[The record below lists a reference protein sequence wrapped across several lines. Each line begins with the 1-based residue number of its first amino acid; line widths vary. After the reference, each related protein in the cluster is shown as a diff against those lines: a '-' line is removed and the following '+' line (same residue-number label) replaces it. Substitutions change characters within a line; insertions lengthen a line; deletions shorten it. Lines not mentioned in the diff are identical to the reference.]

1 MKITLEQ
8 LNRLFTLLGALR
20 EDILTEAEFAELNQM
35 LETIPQAQDIYLDY
49 INLCTELCNLQA
61 ATRHNPTI
69 THAIQHPDNSAVS
82 DFSIP
87 LDVLEMMGDYE
98 RTAER
103 IELPRETQDSCSPM
117 PIHRVSH
124 NISKTPIITAIASLA
139 ALVFLLVYIY
149 LKPQTTFEVATIT
162 DSIHAKWSSS
172 HPIKPGYRVSVELEP
187 IQLLSGVLE
196 METDLG
202 VKMLLE
208 GPAEFRFTNSAEI
221 AMNYGKLYSTVG
233 PAGNGFTVQTKNSR
247 VIDLGTE
254 FGVLAEPHGNSE
266 VHVFRGKTLFITGS
280 KNAAKTTV
288 DVPAGQAYAANHSAA
303 SRIDLNKTGFIKAID
318 SKTRL
323 IWRGQNEISLA
334 DVVGGGNGFEVGKP
348 NMGINPLSGELETI
362 NRSSRKAGNRF
373 TAVVSN
379 AFING
384 IFVPDGTTE
393 QIVSSAGHVFK
404 ECPPTHGI
412 FYAPAS
418 NTPSKFKDLSL
429 FLGDTNYSLPQNPS
443 IFLHANLGI
452 TFDLNAFRSRLPGA
466 TIEKFITDAGV
477 CDTAPGPFNVDIW
490 VLIDGQ
496 VRYSRTGVT
505 QKGLQDQLKI
515 EIQDQDNFLTLIAT
529 EGENSDDNPDYQ
541 RSSIGC
547 DWVLFGRPMLKLKN
561 IP

>member
-1 MKITLEQ
+1 MKMTPEQ
-8 LNRLFTLLGALR
+8 LNRLLTLLGALR
-20 EDILTEAEFAELNQM
+20 EEVLTDAEFAELNQM
-35 LETIPQAQDIYLDY
+35 LQTLPQAQDIYLDY
-49 INLCTELCNLQA
+49 ITLCTELCNLQA

-69 THAIQHPDNSAVS
+69 TQTLQHPEKTGLCDPSV
-82 DFSIP
+82 P
-87 LDVLEMMGDYE
+87 LDVLEILGDYE

-103 IELPRETQDSCSPM
+103 IELPREIQTSCSPV

-139 ALVFLLVYIY
+139 ALVFLLIFIY

-172 HPIKPGYRVSVELEP
+172 HPIRPGYRVSVELEP

-196 METDLG
+196 MQTDHG
-202 VKMLLE
+202 VKLLLE
-208 GPAEFRFTNSAEI
+208 GPAEFRFTNSSEI

-233 PAGNGFTVQTKNSR
+233 PAGSGFTVQTKNSR
-247 VIDLGTE
+247 IIDLGTE
-254 FGVLAEPHGNSE
+254 FGVLAELHDRSE
-266 VHVFRGKTLFITGS
+266 VHVFRGKTLFITGN

-288 DVPAGQAYAANHSAA
+288 DVSAGQAYAATPSSAH
-303 SRIDLNKTGFIKAID
+303 RIELNPTGFVKAID
-318 SKTRL
+318 SKSSL

-334 DVVGGGNGFEVGKP
+334 DVVGGGNGFEAGRP
-348 NMGINPLSGELETI
+348 NMGINPLSGTFEAI

-373 TAVVSN
+373 TAVASN

-384 IFVPDGTTE
+384 VFVPDGTTE

-412 FYAPAS
+412 FYAPVS
-418 NTPSKFKDLSL
+418 NTPSEFKDLSL
-429 FLGDTNYSLPQNPS
+429 FLGGTNYSLPQNPS

-466 TIEKFITDAGV
+466 AIEQFVSEVGV

-490 VLIDGQ
+490 VLVDGQ
-496 VRYSRTGVT
+496 VRYARTGVT
-505 QKGLQDQLKI
+505 QKGLQDLLKI
-515 EIQDQDNFLTLIAT
+515 DLRDQDSFLTLIAT

-547 DWVLFGRPMLKLKN
+547 DWVLFGRPVLTLKHM
-561 IP
+561 P

>member
-1 MKITLEQ
+1 
-8 LNRLFTLLGALR
+8 
-20 EDILTEAEFAELNQM
+20 
-35 LETIPQAQDIYLDY
+35 
-49 INLCTELCNLQA
+49 
-61 ATRHNPTI
+61 
-69 THAIQHPDNSAVS
+69 
-82 DFSIP
+82 
-87 LDVLEMMGDYE
+87 
-98 RTAER
+98 
-103 IELPRETQDSCSPM
+103 M

-124 NISKTPIITAIASLA
+124 NVSRTPIITAIASLA
-139 ALVFLLVYIY
+139 ALVFLLIFIY

-196 METDLG
+196 METDHG
-202 VKMLLE
+202 VKLLLE

-233 PAGNGFTVQTKNSR
+233 LAGNGFTVQTKNSR

-254 FGVLAEPHGNSE
+254 FGVLAELHGNSE

-303 SRIDLNKTGFIKAID
+303 SRIDLNNTGFVKAID
-318 SKTRL
+318 SKTSL

-334 DVVGGGNGFEVGKP
+334 DVVGGGNGFEAGRP
-348 NMGINPLSGELETI
+348 NVGINPLSGTFEAI
-362 NRSSRKAGNRF
+362 NRLSRKAGNQF
-373 TAVVSN
+373 TTVMSN

-412 FYAPAS
+412 FYAPVS
-418 NTPSKFKDLSL
+418 STPSEFKDLAL
-429 FLGDTNYSLPQNPS
+429 FLGGTNYSLPQNPS

-452 TFDLNAFRSRLPGA
+452 TFDLNAFRNRLPGA
-466 TIEKFITDAGV
+466 AIEQFVSEVGV
-477 CDTAPGPFNVDIW
+477 CDTAPGLFNVDIW
-490 VLIDGQ
+490 VLVDGQ
-496 VRYSRTGVT
+496 MRYSRTNVT
-505 QKGLQDQLKI
+505 EKGLQDLLKI
-515 EIQDQDNFLTLIAT
+515 DIREQDSFLTLIAT

-547 DWVLFGRPMLKLKN
+547 DWVLFGRPTLKLKN

>member
-1 MKITLEQ
+1 MKMTPEQ
-8 LNRLFTLLGALR
+8 FNRLMTLLGALR
-20 EDILTEAEFAELNQM
+20 EDILTDAEFAELNQM

-49 INLCTELCNLQA
+49 ITLCTELCNLQA

-69 THAIQHPDNSAVS
+69 THALQHSENAAVG
-82 DFSIP
+82 DPSIP

-103 IELPRETQDSCSPM
+103 IELPRETEESCSPM

-124 NISKTPIITAIASLA
+124 NISRTPIITAIASLA
-139 ALVFLLVYIY
+139 ALVFLLIYIY
-149 LKPQTTFEVATIT
+149 LKPQATFEVATIT

-196 METDLG
+196 METDHG
-202 VKMLLE
+202 VKLLLE

-233 PAGNGFTVQTKNSR
+233 LAGNGFTVQTKNSR

-254 FGVLAEPHGNSE
+254 FGVLAELHGNSE
-266 VHVFRGKTLFITGS
+266 VHVFRGKTLFIAGS
-280 KNAAKTTV
+280 KDAAKTTV

-303 SRIDLNKTGFIKAID
+303 RRIDLNNTGFVKAID
-318 SKTRL
+318 SKTSL

-334 DVVGGGNGFEVGKP
+334 DVVGGGNGFEAGRP
-348 NMGINPLSGELETI
+348 NVGINPLSGTFETI
-362 NRSSRKAGNRF
+362 NRLSRKAGNRF

-393 QIVSSAGHVFK
+393 QVVSSAGHIFK
-404 ECPPTHGI
+404 ECPPTHGF

-418 NTPSKFKDLSL
+418 NTPSEFKDLTL
-429 FLGDTNYSLPQNPS
+429 FLGGTNYSLPQNPS

-466 TIEKFITDAGV
+466 AIEQFVSEVGV

-490 VLIDGQ
+490 VLVDGQ
-496 VRYSRTGVT
+496 VRYSRTGIT
-505 QKGLQDQLKI
+505 EKGLQDLLKI
-515 EIQDQDNFLTLIAT
+515 DIRAQDSFLTLIAT

-547 DWVLFGRPMLKLKN
+547 DWVLFGRPVLKLKN